1 MLDSLPARSPRG
13 NTAAVA
19 EEKDHPKR
27 VLSGAASPSCA
38 APRWCQTSRMN
49 DRARPARRQLTSP
62 RAAALA
68 GVIFALLFAAALV
81 LLRTSLP
88 ETLAAHADWS
98 DSAITTRLTIGLA
111 LMPFAGIAF
120 LWFMGVVRDRFKDAE
135 DQLFSS
141 VFVGSGLLFLAMVFV
156 SSAIAG
162 GIVASAPLIADD
174 QSRLELTTFGRAVML
189 QVSNIYALRMAG
201 VFLIS
206 LGTMWLRTGV
216 MPRWLAV
223 ITYAVAIVLLFVT
236 SLSLWVTLIFPAW
249 VLAVSILILVQN
261 FRRRTGRVL
270 S

>member
-1 MLDSLPARSPRG
+1 MAPAQS
-13 NTAAVA
+13 
-19 EEKDHPKR
+19 
-27 VLSGAASPSCA
+27 
-38 APRWCQTSRMN
+38 
-49 DRARPARRQLTSP
+49 PARRPLDSP

-68 GVIFALLFAAALV
+68 GVLFAVLFTAALI

-88 ETLAAHADWS
+88 ETLTGQTDWTV
-98 DSAITTRLTIGLA
+98 AGTKTRLTIGLG
-111 LMPFAGIAF
+111 LVPFSGIAF

-141 VFVGSGLLFLAMVFV
+141 VFIGSGLLFLAMVFV

-162 GIVASAPLIADD
+162 GIVASAPLIVDE
-174 QSRLELTTFGRAVML
+174 QSRVEMTTFGRAVML

-201 VFLIS
+201 VLLIS

-216 MPRWLAV
+216 MPRWLAIV
-223 ITYAVAIVLLFVT
+223 TYATALVLLFVT

-249 VLAVSILILVQN
+249 VLGVSILILVQN
-261 FRRRTGRVL
+261 YRRRATAQV